1 MPLERTI
8 VAGIV
13 RMAERQ
19 GWLPTKLHGGPMQK
33 SGLPDLLMLK
43 EGRAVFLEVKRPGN
57 GKASEATPLQQ
68 RRMDEIRRRGGCEC
82 HVVRS
87 VADAEKAL
95 GVVRVPPGIVRDTY
109 RTATDTAVASR
120 ERRTLST
127 RR

>member
-1 MPLERTI
+1 
-8 VAGIV
+8 
-13 RMAERQ
+13 
-19 GWLPTKLHGGPMQK
+19 
-33 SGLPDLLMLK
+33 
-43 EGRAVFLEVKRPGN
+43 
-57 GKASEATPLQQ
+57 
-68 RRMDEIRRRGGCEC
+68 MDEIRRRGGCEC